1 MTFFEFETLFKKF
14 VKKNFIENKD
24 FGILLEKNK

>member
-1 MTFFEFETLFKKF
+1 MIFFEFETLFKKF
-14 VKKNFIENKD
+14 VKENFIENND